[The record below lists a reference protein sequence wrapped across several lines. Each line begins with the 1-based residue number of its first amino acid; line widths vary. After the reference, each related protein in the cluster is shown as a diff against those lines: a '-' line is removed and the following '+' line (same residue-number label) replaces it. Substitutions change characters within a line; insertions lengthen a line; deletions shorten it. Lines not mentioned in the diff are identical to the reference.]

1 MSIGWEE
8 VRSQERRRGRSDLD
22 ISIARFT
29 ERGYPKELVCMGF
42 KAGRAGQACR
52 ARKGKFISTDPGN
65 RHCTYCAGWSE

>member
-1 MSIGWEE
+1 MSGAARMQPHIG
-8 VRSQERRRGRSDLD
+8 RPTDLD
-22 ISIARFT
+22 LQIRRYQHK
-29 ERGYPKELVCMGF
+29 ERICLGF